1 MPRSC
6 ADSHRGR
13 NVFSKSMATLAAAI
27 VLIAAALVAAPA
39 QASTP
44 SAATRAKLQRELD
57 RSVNARV
64 S

>member
-1 MPRSC
+1 
-6 ADSHRGR
+6 
-13 NVFSKSMATLAAAI
+13 MATLAAAI